1 MDKGLLAFFR
11 GKHTVDS
18 DLYKPLEPRKKIGTT
33 RRIRWSRALFALATV
48 LVLGLSVWAA
58 LPEDVL
64 LTQDGLTPSVSQPEV
79 IAGQPK
85 AKSRQ
90 TARSGSDVQET
101 LNDDGSV
108 VTIYKPGQREQ
119 SGPALIET
127 DASRSQAPRIA
138 ALPNEDLLEE
148 TALGRLPVIGA
159 DGLRPM
165 DYYARAWSGTR
176 GTRIAL
182 VVGGLG
188 LSQTGTQTAIRDLPE
203 EVTLAFA
210 ASGNSLMRWMQEA
223 RRKGHEIL
231 LQVPMEPF
239 DYPANNPGNNTL
251 RAASDTKKN
260 LLMLQKSMA
269 RLTNYTGIVNFLGGA
284 FLSDATVL
292 EPVMREIADRGLL
305 FLDDA
310 TSAQS
315 LSGTLATTIDAPHAF
330 ADMVLDEKVETSAVL
345 KKLDELER
353 VARRNG
359 SAIGMASAFDES
371 VAAITQ
377 WVEEAQ
383 GRGIEIVGVSALV
396 NDPQKR

>member
-1 MDKGLLAFFR
+1 M
-11 GKHTVDS
+11 DS
-18 DLYKPLEPRKKIGTT
+18 DLYKPLEPRKKIGIT

-64 LTQDGLTPSVSQPEV
+64 LTQDRVTPSVSVSQPEV

-90 TARSGSDVQET
+90 TARSGADVQET

-127 DASRSQAPRIA
+127 DASRSQDPRIA

-159 DGLRPM
+159 DGLRSM

-284 FLSDATVL
+284 FLSDATML

-359 SAIGMASAFDES
+359 SAIGMASAFDVS